1 MDADGRILTA
11 NQAVNVMFGW
21 TPTELIGQSI
31 ERLVPSYVRDER
43 GTHHSECR
51 DLMARRKDGSTFP
64 IDFSLSHVATPD
76 GGRAV
81 AFITDITERRQ
92 AAAALQER
100 TAELEHRTGQ
110 LRQLASDVTL
120 AEQRAREQL
129 AKTLHDGLQQLLVV
143 AAMNLDQE
151 LQRSSPVGPLVQ
163 AKQHLDEAIAAA
175 RSLSF
180 ELYPPVSRSSGLPAI
195 LSWLAD
201 WIRSKYGLDVQVSA
215 DPLADT
221 PRADVRTLLF
231 ESVRELLFNVVK
243 HAHVEQATVD
253 LTIDGD
259 GMVCIVV
266 TDHGVGFE
274 PSGLVDRTKAGHVG
288 WGLFSIR
295 ERLTLL
301 GGRFEI
307 DSTPGQGTRFRLLA
321 PRHSTQDAGAAS
333 TNVVDDVERPVP
345 PSDGHARSRTALRIL
360 LVDDHAA
367 VRHAFRELLQSRPEL
382 CVVGDAANGLEAIAQ
397 ARTLHPDVI
406 MMDVLMP
413 VMDGVEATRRL
424 RAELP
429 FVQVVG
435 LSTQSRT
442 ESLHPIEQAGA
453 LGFFTKGVDT
463 QRLIDRLL
471 AIHAAS
477 PSSNLSVRP

>member
-1 MDADGRILTA
+1 MLTA
-11 NQAVNVMFGW
+11 NQAVSAMFGW
-21 TPTELIGQSI
+21 TPPELIGQSI
-31 ERLVPSYVRDER
+31 ERLVPSYVR
-43 GTHHSECR
+43 GTHQSECR

-64 IDFSLSHVATPD
+64 IDFSVSHIPTPD

-81 AFITDITERRQ
+81 AFVTDITERRQ

-151 LQRSSPVGPLVQ
+151 LQRGSPTGPLAQ

-180 ELYPPVSRSSGLPAI
+180 ELYPPVSKSSGLPAT
-195 LSWLAD
+195 LNWLAD
-201 WIRSKYGLDVQVSA
+201 WIRGKYGLDVHVSA

-266 TDHGVGFE
+266 TDHGIGFE

-307 DSTPGQGTRFRLLA
+307 ESTLGQGTRFRLLA
-321 PRHSTQDAGAAS
+321 PRHSTQDGAAS
-333 TNVVDDVERPVP
+333 TNVLDDVKAPVA
-345 PSDGHARSRTALRIL
+345 PSDAGARSRTALRI
-360 LVDDHAA
+360 
-367 VRHAFRELLQSRPEL
+367 
-382 CVVGDAANGLEAIAQ
+382 
-397 ARTLHPDVI
+397 
-406 MMDVLMP
+406 
-413 VMDGVEATRRL
+413 
-424 RAELP
+424 
-429 FVQVVG
+429 
-435 LSTQSRT
+435 
-442 ESLHPIEQAGA
+442 
-453 LGFFTKGVDT
+453 
-463 QRLIDRLL
+463 
-471 AIHAAS
+471 
-477 PSSNLSVRP
+477 